1 MNCYSIEKNK
11 NSCDDYDY
19 NDFEEHFFHFSN
31 LHYFIDTLEVK
42 KVQFIFHVFSLVLL
56 LKQKEVFEFFFYD
69 HYFFKKVLKI
79 KRGYGV
85 PPLK

>member
-42 KVQFIFHVFSLVLL
+42 KSSIYFSR
-56 LKQKEVFEFFFYD
+56 FFTGVIV
-69 HYFFKKVLKI
+69 KT
-79 KRGYGV
+79 KRGI
-85 PPLK
+85 

>member
-31 LHYFIDTLEVK
+31 LHYFIDTLEVEK
-42 KVQFIFHVFSLVLL
+42 SSIYFSRFSTGVIV
-56 LKQKEVFEFFFYD
+56 KT
-69 HYFFKKVLKI
+69 
-79 KRGYGV
+79 KRGIWIFF
-85 PPLK
+85 L